1 MNQTQSNR
9 ITAFYVENFKA
20 IRKGTWFDLNNLNIL
35 TGANSSGKSTLFNA
49 MKIFTEGFVD
59 GDFPLIDLKRTLP
72 ENGDLDSIRN
82 FYSNED
88 HFKVGFRFYSE
99 FYGCSFDVIYTF
111 GIPYFSNH
119 RNGKTE
125 FISLFIYKRK
135 DLLLE
140 IHSSPFY
147 TSDGEESNLDSK
159 YGFEYYPIIP
169 DNPGEF
175 IFNIKLDI
183 LRQILPKET
192 EIDYN
197 PIMDQLYQQF
207 GNNWCGEVLEE
218 ESYVSRKHYLR
229 LSEEFIFDL
238 FKDTFCNLTNRLN
251 KEAIFED
258 DSYLFEQYST
268 IKEELGYGDFIIAT
282 FKQLFSEIS
291 GHLRFFFNKRLYH
304 LNLVDD
310 LQKRIIHT
318 DKLNFDIANLTKEN
332 KIKLSEPHSGLLR
345 YFHLDGVHE
354 NMYSWLEVFDLKGY
368 IITEKLDN
376 GYFIIKYVDE
386 EDNEINIADL
396 GKGHAKL
403 IQLILAIG
411 YKLFLMSDEDSGKR
425 KLNSTE
431 RQTIIHIEEPEAYL
445 HPKWQSLLA
454 DFFMKLTK
462 DHNVQFLIETH
473 SVYLIQKLQLL
484 VARKEIKPEDVSLL
498 YFEQAK
504 KDVTFRKINIR
515 RDGLLKESFGDGFY
529 DESAHLAL
537 ALIDPNNQN

>member
-1 MNQTQSNR
+1 MNQPQNNR

-20 IRKGTWFDLNNLNIL
+20 IRKGTWFELNNLNIL

-72 ENGDLDSIRN
+72 ENGDLESIRN
-82 FYSNED
+82 FYSNEE

-99 FYGCSFDVIYTF
+99 FYASSFDAIYTF
-111 GIPYFSNH
+111 GMPYFGNH

-140 IHSSPFY
+140 IHNSPFY
-147 TSDGEESNLDSK
+147 TSDGVDSDLETK

-197 PIMDQLYQQF
+197 PIIDQLYQQF

-258 DSYLFEQYST
+258 DSYIFEQYST
-268 IKEELGYGDFIIAT
+268 KKEELGYGDFIIAA

-291 GHLRFFFNKRLYH
+291 GHLRFFFNKRMYH

-332 KIKLSEPHSGLLR
+332 KIKLSEPHSGFIR
-345 YFHLDGVHE
+345 FFHLDGVHE
-354 NMYSWLEVFDLKGY
+354 NMYSWLEIFDLKGY

-376 GYFIIKYVDE
+376 GYFIVKYVDE

-425 KLNSTE
+425 KLNITE

-484 VARKEIKPEDVSLL
+484 VARKKIKPEDVSLL

-504 KDVTFRKINIR
+504 KDVVFRKINIR
-515 RDGLLKESFGDGFY
+515 KDGFLKQSFGDGFY